1 MKTSVV
7 GTHYPGGT
15 FRVFLP
21 PLKMT
26 PRNSMSSREWEIENW
41 WSKTSFQNNLLTWI
55 FYKPIVLLLS
65 EFTSNRRTAAWGLEG
80 ITPLF
85 LLQRQWQCLKKKSI
99 LITKMHL
106 SVKEKQTHRYREHT
120 CGAHGEVGEEVG
132 WIDSLGFADAN
143 YYTKHGWTT
152 RSYCI
157 TQGIISNSVSHSVH
171 IQLFVTPWSVV
182 H

>member
-1 MKTSVV
+1 MKTSVA

-15 FRVFLP
+15 ILVFLP

-80 ITPLF
+80 ITPVSPAKTVTVF
-85 LLQRQWQCLKKKSI
+85 KKKSI

-120 CGAHGEVGEEVG
+120 CGAQGEVGGGGRVDWEFGISRCKLLHKG
-132 WIDSLGFADAN
+132 WMNNKVLLYNTGN
-143 YYTKHGWTT
+143 Y
-152 RSYCI
+152 
-157 TQGIISNSVSHSVH
+157 
-171 IQLFVTPWSVV
+171 IQ
-182 H
+182 